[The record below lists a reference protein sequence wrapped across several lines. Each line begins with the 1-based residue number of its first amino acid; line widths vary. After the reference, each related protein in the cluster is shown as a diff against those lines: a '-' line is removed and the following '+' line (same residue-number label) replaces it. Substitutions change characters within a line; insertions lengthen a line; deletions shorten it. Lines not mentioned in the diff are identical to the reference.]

1 MLSLIIDSARGVH
14 MRMFDLQGAVNNLL
28 GNPNIISLL
37 NSIELYKG
45 KTTLAHKMKKVENLT
60 NLAFISGTEASCAMG
75 SIFIG
80 DDRIKALF
88 EKGQSPQTMPE
99 FLFAGYY
106 KALKLIDESYKYQP
120 FDRSFISTLHYYL
133 YKDYNP
139 EIGGKYKDALNYI
152 QERMP
157 DGSMRTIFVAAEPS
171 EVASLLDN
179 LVYQFNLVSQNE
191 EANKLILIL
200 AFLLDFICIHP
211 FNHANGRVSRLILNF
226 LMKKYGYDIGNY
238 FSIPYIMR
246 QRFSDYIDAFEASS
260 TGWQE
265 NENDYTQYVTY
276 MLKCILEA
284 YRKLDYIMEVNTSN
298 GLAVDKVYKIIY
310 DSATPINKRVIENV
324 LYATSS
330 ATIEKALATLVK
342 DNRIQLITKGRY
354 SKYFRL

>member
-1 MLSLIIDSARGVH
+1 
-14 MRMFDLQGAVNNLL
+14 MFDLEGTVKNLL
-28 GNPNIISLL
+28 TNPNIISLL

-45 KTTLAHKMKKVENLT
+45 KTTSVKKLKKVEKLT
-60 NLAFISGTEASCAMG
+60 ELAFISGTEASCAMG
-75 SIFIG
+75 SLFIG
-80 DDRIKALF
+80 DDRIKALLV
-88 EKGQSPQTMPE
+88 KGQSPTTYQE
-99 FLFAGYY
+99 YVFNGYF

-139 EIGGKYKDALNYI
+139 EMGGQYKDSLNYI
-152 QERMP
+152 QERMT
-157 DGSMRTIFVAAEPS
+157 DGTMRTIFVAAAPS
-171 EVASLLDN
+171 EVPALLDN
-179 LVYQFNLVSQNE
+179 LVYQYNALAQNE
-191 EANKLILIL
+191 ETNKLVLIL
-200 AFLLDFICIHP
+200 TFLFDFLCIHP
-211 FNHANGRVSRLILNF
+211 FNRANGRVSRLILNF

-260 TGWQE
+260 QGWQE

-284 YRKLDYIMEVNTSN
+284 YRKLDYIMEVNEDN
-298 GLAVDKVYKIIY
+298 GKAIDKVYKIIY

-330 ATIEKALATLVK
+330 ATIEKALAALIK
-342 DNRIQLITKGRY
+342 ENRIQLIAKGRY

>member
-1 MLSLIIDSARGVH
+1 

-28 GNPNIISLL
+28 TNPNIISLL

-45 KTTLAHKMKKVENLT
+45 KTTNANKLKKVEKLT
-60 NLAFISGTEASCAMG
+60 ELAFISGTEASNALG
-75 SIFIG
+75 SVFIG
-80 DDRIKALF
+80 DDRIKALL
-88 EKGQSPQTMPE
+88 EKGQSPTTYQE
-99 FLFAGYY
+99 FVFNGYY
-106 KALKLIDESYKYQP
+106 KALKLVDECYKYQP

-139 EIGGKYKDALNYI
+139 EMGGQYKDTLNYI
-152 QERMP
+152 QERML
-157 DGSMRTIFVAAEPS
+157 DGSMRTIFVTAEPS
-171 EVASLLDN
+171 AVPSLLDN
-179 LVYQFNLVSQNE
+179 LVYQFNLAAQNE
-191 EANKLILIL
+191 ETNKLVLIV
-200 AFLLDFICIHP
+200 AFMLDFICIHP
-211 FNHANGRVSRLILNF
+211 FNRANGRVSRLIMNF
-226 LMKKYGYDIGNY
+226 LMKKYGYNIGNY

-260 TGWQE
+260 KGWQE

-284 YRKLDYIMEVNTSN
+284 YRKLDYIMEVNTDN
-298 GLAVDKVYKIIY
+298 GKTIDKVYKVIY

-330 ATIEKALATLVK
+330 ATIEKALADLVK
-342 DNRIQLITKGRY
+342 ENRVQLIAKGRY

>member
-1 MLSLIIDSARGVH
+1 
-14 MRMFDLQGAVNNLL
+14 MFDLQGAVNNLL
-28 GNPNIISLL
+28 TNPNIISLL

-45 KTTLAHKMKKVENLT
+45 KTTSVKKLKKVEKLT
-60 NLAFISGTEASCAMG
+60 ELAFISGTEASCAMG
-75 SIFIG
+75 SLFIG
-80 DDRIKALF
+80 DDRIKALLV
-88 EKGQSPQTMPE
+88 KGQSPTTYQE
-99 FLFAGYY
+99 FVFNGYF

-139 EIGGKYKDALNYI
+139 EMGGQYKDSLNYI
-152 QERMP
+152 QERMT
-157 DGSMRTIFVAAEPS
+157 DGSMRTIFVAAAPS
-171 EVASLLDN
+171 EVPALLDN

-191 EANKLILIL
+191 ETNKLVLI
-200 AFLLDFICIHP
+200 ATFLFDFLCIHP
-211 FNHANGRVSRLILNF
+211 FNRANGRVSRLILNF

-246 QRFSDYIDAFEASS
+246 QRFSDYIDAFEASAQ
-260 TGWQE
+260 GWQE

-284 YRKLDYIMEVNTSN
+284 YRKLDYIMEVNDDN
-298 GLAVDKVYKIIY
+298 GKAIDKVYKIIY

-330 ATIEKALATLVK
+330 VTIEKALAALVK
-342 DNRIQLITKGRY
+342 ENRIQLIAKGRY

>member
-1 MLSLIIDSARGVH
+1 

-28 GNPNIISLL
+28 TNPNIISLL

-45 KTTLAHKMKKVENLT
+45 KTTNANKLKKVEKLT
-60 NLAFISGTEASCAMG
+60 ELAFISGTEASNALG
-75 SIFIG
+75 SVFIG
-80 DDRIKALF
+80 DDRIKALL
-88 EKGQSPQTMPE
+88 EKGQSPTTYQE
-99 FLFAGYY
+99 FVFNGYY
-106 KALKLIDESYKYQP
+106 KALKLVDECYKYQP

-139 EIGGKYKDALNYI
+139 EMGGQYKDSLNYI
-152 QERMP
+152 QERML
-157 DGSMRTIFVAAEPS
+157 DGSMRTIFVTAEPS
-171 EVASLLDN
+171 AVPALLDN
-179 LVYQFNLVSQNE
+179 LVYQFNLAAQNE
-191 EANKLILIL
+191 ETNKLVLIV
-200 AFLLDFICIHP
+200 AFMLDFICIHP
-211 FNHANGRVSRLILNF
+211 FNRANGRVSRLIMNF
-226 LMKKYGYDIGNY
+226 LMKKYGYNIGNY

-260 TGWQE
+260 KGWQE

-284 YRKLDYIMEVNTSN
+284 YRKLDYIMEVNTDN
-298 GLAVDKVYKIIY
+298 GLTIDKVYKVIY

-330 ATIEKALATLVK
+330 ATIEKALADLVK
-342 DNRIQLITKGRY
+342 DNRVQLIAKGRY

>member
-1 MLSLIIDSARGVH
+1 
-14 MRMFDLQGAVNNLL
+14 MRMFDLQGVVNNLL
-28 GNPNIISLL
+28 TNPNIISLL

-45 KTTLAHKMKKVENLT
+45 KTTSVNKLKKVEKLT
-60 NLAFISGTEASCAMG
+60 ELAFISGTEASNAMG
-75 SIFIG
+75 SVFIG
-80 DDRIKALF
+80 DDRMKALLV
-88 EKGQSPQTMPE
+88 KGQSPTTYQE
-99 FLFAGYY
+99 FVFNGYF
-106 KALKLIDESYKYQP
+106 KALKLIDECYKYQP

-139 EIGGKYKDALNYI
+139 EMGGQYKDSLNYI
-152 QERMP
+152 QERMT

-171 EVASLLDN
+171 AVPALLDN
-179 LVYQFNLVSQNE
+179 LVYQFNLASQNE
-191 EANKLILIL
+191 ETNKLVLIL
-200 AFLLDFICIHP
+200 TFLFDFLCIHP
-211 FNHANGRVSRLILNF
+211 FNRANGRVSRLILNF
-226 LMKKYGYDIGNY
+226 LMKKYGYGIGNY

-260 TGWQE
+260 QGWQE

-284 YRKLDYIMEVNTSN
+284 YRKLDYIMEVNTEN
-298 GLAVDKVYKIIY
+298 GKTVDKVYKIIF

-330 ATIEKALATLVK
+330 ATIEKALADLVK
-342 DNRIQLITKGRY
+342 ENRVQLIAKGRY